1 MKKQTPQLN
10 NIPLLK
16 DRRRRLRNNLTTAEA
31 TLWKYLKSS
40 QQEGRKFRRQH
51 SFGMFILDF
60 YCPGENLAVELDGAH
75 HFTEEGKKYDEK
87 RSRFL
92 NDHGI
97 QVVRFE
103 NHEVLEDIE
112 RVLGEIRK
120 RFHKPPSF

>member
-1 MKKQTPQLN
+1 MKNQKPQLN

-16 DRRRRLRNNLTTAEA
+16 DRRRHLRNNLTSAEA

-40 QQEGRKFRRQH
+40 QLDGRKFRRQH

-60 YCPGENLAVELDGAH
+60 YCPSENLAVELDGAH
-75 HFTEEGKKYDEK
+75 HFTEDGKKYDER
-87 RSRFL
+87 RSKFL

-112 RVLGEIRK
+112 KVLEEIRK
-120 RFHKPPSF
+120 RFGGGA